1 MKKYILI
8 LLLFTS
14 FLQAQTYPVNPTPF
28 GKIALKTNTVSTS
41 TTKINTQESD
51 GQINYIDA
59 VNLPIP
65 TSVLNVIKQ
74 KADLSTGLIKN
85 GLISINADPTKF
97 NISAGVGIISNFSD
111 PDNPVSTIINFPA
124 FTGITPTY
132 LTTGNITYI
141 AINSAPS
148 IVMQASPFTAS
159 QRRDLIVLGAVVH
172 SNLTNINVVNNID
185 APSNAIGNQLHDFI
199 EAVGALNITGN
210 KYSANG
216 ANLSLNKSAGSIFK
230 LGVNFAND
238 WKNPHQ
244 LAQSAGT
251 AITFR
256 YRTQNGTEG
265 SDRTALDPTT
275 YDLNNVLTAVPNNK
289 FIIETVIMFQS
300 GLTRVLKG
308 QNVYDD
314 MATALAAISTREF
327 VIEPNSKENG
337 IVRAYIV
344 MKNNTTSLQN
354 ATDARI
360 VEAQKFGGVASGGVA
375 LTFSNIVS
383 ALGYI
388 PANDIS
394 VLHNAGDEIKTGN
407 LTATSFIK
415 SDATVDQ
422 ALVGDGSVRTL
433 SDVQNGVVQ
442 SLQPYR
448 INLSNFNNEKSLDLN
463 TRKNLIVNSETYTT
477 ANNFFTAN
485 SATIDNNDIMYFQ
498 GIKMVKLKDAN
509 FFSNLNIRQTN
520 LVIGKRYM
528 FSYYV
533 KSNVGEDFIFDDIGD
548 SNQSGH
554 RRRFIDYSVRR
565 VYWIGQAISN
575 TFLDK
580 FLVPTTAMG
589 SGTGSYA
596 TIGVSKTFTASAAN
610 PYGNMYIGGVQIEEI
625 PDTYVDGVVWMGDST
640 IAGDAGLNNG
650 YQNTAIPS
658 LFSDI
663 MNCSS
668 FNKGVAGE
676 RLDQIDARWATSVT
690 PLKNNSKYVIIQG
703 GLNDIGQGTRTLA
716 DMQASINSMNSK
728 ALADGLIPIYLTCS
742 PNDNFD
748 ATQETLRDNFNYW
761 LLTTFVKVIDI
772 NNAIEF
778 NSKLTQGF
786 PRYVTDGIHYGLT
799 LRKSVAGFI
808 AKSPFFEFLKPTD
821 YQATTATYTGKDLIA
836 KNVSVEQ
843 ITTTVAPTT
852 SAGGYDLL
860 TRNTATGVTEKVASG
875 NFAID
880 ANALHKT
887 TNETFTGA
895 KSAVNTGAFGVVN
908 GLNLENSGTSD
919 SRVINVLNSNTGIGT
934 YLINSSSGTG
944 SYDTN
949 SSSGVLKIFESSTG
963 STGDLTRWTKNLV
976 TKAKVD
982 QNGEFTAQKYN
993 LNTGSNSAVG
1003 NAVLVAGAINVTTTA
1018 ATTNSIVI
1026 LTRKTAG
1033 GTIGNLTYTTGV
1045 GGITINSDS
1054 LLDTSTVSYLII
1066 N

>member
-1 MKKYILI
+1 MKKIF
-8 LLLFTS
+8 LLF
-14 FLQAQTYPVNPTPF
+14 
-28 GKIALKTNTVSTS
+28 
-41 TTKINTQESD
+41 
-51 GQINYIDA
+51 
-59 VNLPIP
+59 
-65 TSVLNVIKQ
+65 
-74 KADLSTGLIKN
+74 
-85 GLISINADPTKF
+85 LISISSYGQAVFEEGIQVTGGQPTVTTVNYLPTVEADGLFAKISPVLLPISTATQTALDNIENKIPVNYSKIVYVNNNNPNSATIFSLDVPPLVNDDLLKNDVANLYIGLDASTWVYSGSNYVTKVVT
-97 NISAGVGIISNFSD
+97 SETSNF
-111 PDNPVSTIINFPA
+111 
-124 FTGITPTY
+124 Y
-132 LTTGNITYI
+132 LSGTTTDAGNSKTGNI
-141 AINSAPS
+141 S
-148 IVMQASPFTAS
+148 
-159 QRRDLIVLGAVVH
+159 R
-172 SNLTNINVVNNID
+172 
-185 APSNAIGNQLHDFI
+185 
-199 EAVGALNITGN
+199 TG
-210 KYSANG
+210 
-216 ANLSLNKSAGSIFK
+216 SLESKSF
-230 LGVNFAND
+230 
-238 WKNPHQ
+238 
-244 LAQSAGT
+244 
-251 AITFR
+251 
-256 YRTQNGTEG
+256 
-265 SDRTALDPTT
+265 
-275 YDLNNVLTAVPNNK
+275 
-289 FIIETVIMFQS
+289 
-300 GLTRVLKG
+300 
-308 QNVYDD
+308 
-314 MATALAAISTREF
+314 
-327 VIEPNSKENG
+327 
-337 IVRAYIV
+337 
-344 MKNNTTSLQN
+344 
-354 ATDARI
+354 
-360 VEAQKFGGVASGGVA
+360 
-375 LTFSNIVS
+375 
-383 ALGYI
+383 
-388 PANDIS
+388 
-394 VLHNAGDEIKTGN
+394 IKTG
-407 LTATSFIK
+407 
-415 SDATVDQ
+415 ATVDQ

-448 INLSNFNNEKSLDLN
+448 INLSNFNNEKPLDLN
-463 TRKNLIVNSETYTT
+463 TRRNLIINSETYTT

-520 LVIGKRYM
+520 LVTGKRYM

-554 RRRFIDYSVRR
+554 RRRFIDSSVRR

-580 FLVPTTAMG
+580 FLVPTTSMG

-716 DMQASINSMNSK
+716 DMQASINSMNAK
-728 ALADGLIPIYLTCS
+728 ALTDGLIPIYLTCS

-799 LRKSVAGFI
+799 LRKAVAGFI
-808 AKSPFFEFLKPTD
+808 AKSPFFEFLKPSD

-852 SAGGYDLL
+852 SAGGYDIL
-860 TRNTATGVTEKVASG
+860 TRNTTSGLIEKVPSTTFAPNLLTGFTPTGGTILATDTVLQAIQKLNGNIAASPLYG
-875 NFAID
+875 TLSGSASLDFPATIVGASSD
-880 ANALHKT
+880 LQIT
-887 TNETFTGA
+887 VTGA
-895 KSAVNTGAFGVVN
+895 AVGDVVSIGVPIFSVVPNGIFTAFVG
-908 GLNLENSGTSD
+908 
-919 SRVINVLNSNTGIGT
+919 
-934 YLINSSSGTG
+934 
-944 SYDTN
+944 DT
-949 SSSGVLKIFESSTG
+949 
-963 STGDLTRWTKNLV
+963 NLV
-976 TKAKVD
+976 TIRFSNLDIVSANDPGPGTFKV
-982 QNGEFTAQKYN
+982 K
-993 LNTGSNSAVG
+993 
-1003 NAVLVAGAINVTTTA
+1003 VL
-1018 ATTNSIVI
+1018 
-1026 LTRKTAG
+1026 K
-1033 GTIGNLTYTTGV
+1033 
-1045 GGITINSDS
+1045 
-1054 LLDTSTVSYLII
+1054 
-1066 N
+1066 